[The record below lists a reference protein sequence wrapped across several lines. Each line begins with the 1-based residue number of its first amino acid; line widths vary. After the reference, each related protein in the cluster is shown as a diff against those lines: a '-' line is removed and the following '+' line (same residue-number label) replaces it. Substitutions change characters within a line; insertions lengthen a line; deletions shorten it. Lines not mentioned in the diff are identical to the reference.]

1 MEAYFIY
8 NNIKAHPFKFNT
20 GAPIPGFRVLS
31 WDSWTYGTLWDI
43 GEDAAYT
50 VIGNGKVFGQVW
62 IPDDYKNLHML
73 ESFCRVDEGLTEP
86 VEISVQI
93 PVDGL
98 DVEILPATTYALS
111 QINQA
116 YQIVQDG
123 KWKF

>member
-8 NNIKAHPFKFNT
+8 NNIKAHPFKINT

-50 VIGNGKVFGQVW
+50 SIGNGKVFGQLW
-62 IPDDYKNLHML
+62 IPENYSNLHML
-73 ESFCRVDEGLTEP
+73 ESFCRVDEGLTEA
-86 VEISVQI
+86 VEIKVAV
-93 PVDGL
+93 PVDQL
-98 DVEILPATTYALS
+98 EVEEIPAVTYALS
-111 QINQA
+111 KVDLK
-116 YQIVQDG
+116 YKIVQDG